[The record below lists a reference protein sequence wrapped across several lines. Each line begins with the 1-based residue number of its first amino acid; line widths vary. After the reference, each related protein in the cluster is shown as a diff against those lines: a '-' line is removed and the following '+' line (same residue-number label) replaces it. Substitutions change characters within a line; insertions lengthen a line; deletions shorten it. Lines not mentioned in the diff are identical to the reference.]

1 MTSARSAQGSW
12 IGSRGDGRPA
22 RIRLIEASVRSRCSC
37 HSACAIGSLVESV
50 SVSAVAGRWRMP
62 VPRSSRLNAS
72 SRVGQRNRAKREQC
86 RQRQRRRTGRCRSR
100 AQGTAA
106 PATIRPRTPPETARR
121 RSKSGPEPARR
132 APTRSHIGPVAGPAS
147 AEAARRHPARARAV
161 RGRVRRRSINS
172 PGCRQISLAQR
183 RQ

>member
-72 SRVGQRNRAKREQC
+72 SRVGQRNRASGNSAASASEDEQADADRARQE
-86 RQRQRRRTGRCRSR
+86 RQRQP
-100 AQGTAA
+100 Q
-106 PATIRPRTPPETARR
+106 
-121 RSKSGPEPARR
+121 SGPGRHQKQPDDAQNPGQMPARR

-161 RGRVRRRSINS
+161 RGQVRRRSINS